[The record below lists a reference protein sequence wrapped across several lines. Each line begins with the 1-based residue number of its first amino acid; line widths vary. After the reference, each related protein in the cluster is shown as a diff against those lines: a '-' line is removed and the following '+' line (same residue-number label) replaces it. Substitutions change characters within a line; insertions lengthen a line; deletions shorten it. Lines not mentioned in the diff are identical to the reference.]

1 MRLLLAFLAAIALSA
16 AQATTTVTTPH
27 VRADLLAHAPGGVG
41 PGQTVWLGLRLVHTE
56 GWHTYWKNPGDSGLP
71 TTFEWL
77 GPHAHAIGDIDWP
90 APQTLPFGPLL
101 NYGYDGTVL
110 LPATLHISENAHPDA
125 PIEVGLRADWLVC
138 KESCIPERADFTL
151 TLRPGP
157 PLTRHQADFEATLN
171 KRPASL
177 PELHATVHASD
188 KHLELEVTG
197 LPAALHETRLQLL
210 PEVEGLID
218 HAAKQD
224 AHWVGGRWMTRVALA
239 PQPSSRP
246 DVLPAVLLGETGAW
260 RIEANMS
267 GWSGNTPSADFP
279 PAPVDRLAS
288 SATSNNAPIILP
300 SFGMAL
306 LLATL
311 GGMLLNLMPCVFP
324 ILSLKVLSFARHAG
338 ERRPLA
344 IGGLAYAAGV
354 MLSFLA
360 LAAGL
365 LALRAGGEQLGW
377 GFQLQEPSFVAALA
391 LLFMIIGLNLAGVF
405 EFRHLL
411 PGSVGGW
418 QLKHP
423 AGDAFLTG
431 ILAVAVA
438 SPCTAPFMGV
448 ALGFALTLPAAQT
461 LLIFAAL
468 GLGLALPYLAASLLP
483 GIARALP
490 KPGPWMA
497 RLRTLMAFPMFA
509 TVLWLLWVFGLQ
521 VGVAGLIALLAL
533 MLALGFVAWAWSQ
546 SGRSRWWLG
555 IPALAIAALTTGA
568 ALPVIQHGSQP
579 GTLDTHATVN
589 TWQAWSAERVA
600 LLRAAGQPVFVDFT
614 AAWCV
619 TCQVNKHAT
628 LSDTAVLDDF
638 QRAGVQLLRADWTAR
653 DPAISAELD
662 RLGRAGVPVYALY
675 PADPQRPP
683 MLLSE
688 LLSTTEIRNALLT
701 LN

>member
-41 PGQTVWLGLRLVHTE
+41 PGQTVWLGLRLVHAE

-71 TTFEWL
+71 TTFEWS
-77 GPHAHAIGDIDWP
+77 GPYAQAIGNIDWP

-110 LPATLHISENAHPDA
+110 LPATLHIPENAHPDA
-125 PIEVGLRADWLVC
+125 PIEIGLRADWLVC
-138 KESCIPERADFTL
+138 KESCIPESADFAL
-151 TLRPGP
+151 TLHPEA
-157 PLTRHQADFEATLN
+157 PLTTHQADFEATLS
-171 KRPASL
+171 KRPANL
-177 PELHATVHASD
+177 PELRAAIRAADNQLQV
-188 KHLELEVTG
+188 EVTG
-197 LPAALHETRLQLL
+197 LPPALHGTRLQLL

-218 HAAKQD
+218 HAARQE
-224 AHWVGGRWMTRVALA
+224 ARWVDDRWIASVALA
-239 PQPSSRP
+239 PQPSGQP
-246 DVLPAVLLGETGAW
+246 GTLPAVLLGETGAW
-260 RIEANMS
+260 RIEATVT
-267 GWSGNTPSADFP
+267 GWGENAVQNDISPATRDQVTNTASAPSM
-279 PAPVDRLAS
+279 
-288 SATSNNAPIILP
+288 LP
-300 SFGMAL
+300 SLGMAL
-306 LLATL
+306 LLAVL

-338 ERRPLA
+338 QRRPLV
-344 IGGLAYAAGV
+344 IGGLAYSAGV
-354 MLSFLA
+354 VLSFLA

-377 GFQLQEPSFVAALA
+377 GFQLQEPAFVAALT

-423 AGDAFLTG
+423 AADAFLTG

-521 VGVAGLIALLAL
+521 VGVAGIIALLAL

-568 ALPVIQHGSQP
+568 ALPVIKNSSP
-579 GTLDTHATVN
+579 PSALDTRAATG
-589 TWQAWSAERVA
+589 TWQPWSAERVD

-628 LSDTAVLDDF
+628 LSDTVVLDDF

-675 PADPQRPP
+675 PADPQRAPV
-683 MLLSE
+683 LLSE

-701 LN
+701 LD